1 MIVAAV
7 DDEDRMEKIVS
18 FAAEEAKL
26 RGQKLNIIHSLFGGD
41 KTGQKDVE
49 RARELLERAEKVARD
64 YGVEVET
71 HLLVRGLEPAD
82 DIIAFSEE
90 NNAELIVM
98 GVRKRS
104 PVGKL
109 LFGSVAQRVILNT
122 DIPVMCIK

>member
-7 DDEDRMEKIVS
+7 DDEDRMERIVS

-26 RGQKLNIIHSLFGGD
+26 REKSLSIVHSMYGGD
-41 KTGQKDVE
+41 RTTQKDVE
-49 RARELLERAEKVARD
+49 RARELLERAEEVAKE

-82 DIIAFSEE
+82 DIITFSEE
-90 NNAELIVM
+90 NNADLIVM

-122 DIPVMCIK
+122 DIPVICIK

>member
-7 DDEDRMEKIVS
+7 DDEDRMDKIVS

-26 RGQKLNIIHSLFGGD
+26 RNKKLNIVHSLYGGD

-49 RARELLERAEKVARD
+49 RARELLERAEKVAKD
-64 YGVEVET
+64 IGVEVET

-82 DIIAFSEE
+82 DIITFSEE

-122 DIPVMCIK
+122 DIPVICIK

>member
-1 MIVAAV
+1 
-7 DDEDRMEKIVS
+7 MEKIVS

-26 RGQKLNIIHSLFGGD
+26 RGKMLNIIHSLYGGD
-41 KTGQKDVE
+41 RTGEKDVE
-49 RARELLERAEKVARD
+49 KARELLERAEKVARE
-64 YGVEVET
+64 YGVEAET

-82 DIIAFSEE
+82 DIITFSEE

-122 DIPVMCIK
+122 DIPVICIK